1 MPSFVKSKIFLG
13 VVTLIILLGVGSIL
27 RIWWY
32 VGNNQGYAPDQ
43 PIPFSHARHAGENKI
58 PCMYCHSN
66 ADNGRHATIP
76 SMNVC
81 MNCHL
86 VVKTDSP
93 HIQKLTKLYQ
103 ENKPIEWIRI
113 HDLPDHAFFN
123 HKKHIEKGF
132 ECSVCHGDVANMKK
146 IEQVKTL
153 QMGFCINCHRENGG
167 SDNCSTCHQ

>member
-1 MPSFVKSKIFLG
+1 
-13 VVTLIILLGVGSIL
+13 
-27 RIWWY
+27 
-32 VGNNQGYAPDQ
+32 
-43 PIPFSHARHAGENKI
+43 
-58 PCMYCHSN
+58 MYCHSN

-113 HDLPDHAFFN
+113 HDIPDHAFFN
-123 HKKHIEKGF
+123 HKKHIDKGF
-132 ECSVCHGDVANMKK
+132 DCSVCHGDVANMQK